1 MAYASE
7 FIEELR
13 KHKIKFK
20 EVPVNIK
27 YTEYSM
33 HK

>member
-7 FIEELR
+7 FIEEISRL
-13 KHKIKFK
+13 KAKYI

-27 YTEYSM
+27 YSEYSLG
-33 HK
+33 K